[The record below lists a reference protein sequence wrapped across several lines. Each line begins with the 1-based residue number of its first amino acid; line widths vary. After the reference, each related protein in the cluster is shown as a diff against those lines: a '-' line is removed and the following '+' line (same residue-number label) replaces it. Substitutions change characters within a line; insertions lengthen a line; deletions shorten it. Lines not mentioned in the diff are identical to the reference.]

1 MWFYQYIYVS
11 SNSELFNVNVNLL
24 LFGYLLLVEG
34 NNAEILF
41 YGIGSQEKDIILKLR
56 MYGSIFFYFLLIYT
70 TSIFIQP
77 IDECLNF
84 FFRRVE
90 LTILPIFI
98 QPADECLNFFF
109 RGVELTILLHSKCS
123 YKTVGG

>member
-1 MWFYQYIYVS
+1 M
-11 SNSELFNVNVNLL
+11 NVNLL

-41 YGIGSQEKDIILKLR
+41 YGIGSQEKDGITLKLR
-56 MYGSIFFYFLLIYT
+56 MYGSIFIFVLHFLLIYT

-84 FFRRVE
+84 FF
-90 LTILPIFI
+90 
-98 QPADECLNFFF
+98 
-109 RGVELTILLHSKCS
+109 SKS
-123 YKTVGG
+123 